1 MYATNKQRNVRK
13 KEMHRQNETLAN
25 CRAATCTG
33 IPGGAAGGWDI
44 TIGKQCLVY
53 WLMSQLLKFR
63 KVFGA

>member
-1 MYATNKQRNVRK
+1 
-13 KEMHRQNETLAN
+13 MHRQNETLAN